1 MLHTI
6 YKITNRLNGKIY
18 IGKHSTNDINDNYMG
33 SGKYIKKAI
42 IKYGVENFIKEVL
55 FIFND
60 EKEAY
65 DMEKQIVN
73 ENFIKR
79 IDVYNAIV
87 GGDPF
92 ESIDSN
98 IELRKD
104 KNKKAAISMNRI
116 NWSNPEFRERN
127 RERMIEQNKR
137 LRKLG
142 VLKNPPNWTGKIH
155 REESKKKIGEKNS
168 TNQKGEKNS
177 QYGTCWIYH
186 VELGNKK
193 INKIYLDEY
202 LSNGWVKGRVIKK
215 VDDA

>member
-6 YKITNRLNGKIY
+6 YKITNKLNGKIY
-18 IGKHSTNDINDNYMG
+18 IGKHSTEDINDNYMG

-42 IKYGVENFIKEVL
+42 IKYGVENFIKEIL
-55 FIFND
+55 FIFSD

-79 IDVYNAIV
+79 VDVYNVIV
-87 GGDPF
+87 GGDSF
-92 ESIDSN
+92 ESINSN
-98 IELRKD
+98 IDLRKE

-116 NWSNPEFRERN
+116 NWNNPEFRERN

-137 LRKLG
+137 LRNLG
-142 VLKNPPNWTGKIH
+142 VLKNPPNWKGKNH
-155 REESKKKIGEKNS
+155 SEESKKKIGEKNS
-168 TNQKGEKNS
+168 TRQKGERNS

-186 VELGNKK
+186 IEFGNKK
-193 INKIYLDEY
+193 VNKNNIDEY